1 MNIVA
6 IAGIAVAGVGSW
18 LAAPLVDMARRGTID
33 DRTRR
38 DCREHGRRG
47 ESVRR
52 AQRRESVVTTAMA
65 SVPAPRLAADDLP
78 RRSPVA

>member
-1 MNIVA
+1 MHVLA
-6 IAGIAVAGVGSW
+6 IAGIAVAGAGSW

-38 DCREHGRRG
+38 ECREVGLRA
-47 ESVRR
+47 EAVRR
-52 AQRRESVVTTAMA
+52 AHRREALVAAASA
-65 SVPAPRLAADDLP
+65 SVPAPRPAADGLP